1 MFALNSSDF
10 FFLLVKKTKN
20 KKKHCSNSEE
30 SQHLHV
36 LGAAFSVPTNI
47 ELAVSEA
54 ACSVLWFIAGEPPS
68 PDA

>member
-10 FFLLVKKTKN
+10 FFLLVKK

-36 LGAAFSVPTNI
+36 LGAAFSVPTNT